1 MTGARR
7 SWYVASAALLGIIVF
22 GIILLYQTAN
32 FRTTVEHLIEEDVRE
47 KTESAAHILGPLIE
61 RGAKDKIAA
70 WCQTQRKRGIRV
82 TVVDK
87 KGAVLVDT
95 DNVTGNHG
103 DRAEIQ
109 QAWTSEGGVVV
120 RRSATL
126 GSYWLYCARRVGD
139 HVVRLAVPYNEVS
152 RPVQLA
158 RNGLVA
164 AAVIGAC
171 AVVLVFFL
179 TRRLAT
185 RVELQD
191 VQLAAA
197 RANEVFRRDFT
208 SNVSHELRTPL
219 TAILGAVEMMEDA
232 ETLSPENRADL
243 QRIIRTQA
251 SRLNAL
257 AKDVLSLARIECEQT
272 EDKSR
277 DFADICIPDILKNV
291 QTLEAPRAEEKG
303 VRLAATCPE
312 PLHIRGDA
320 DLIEQALVNL
330 IENALRYSGSDRID
344 IAARKADGSLV
355 LSVTDYGI
363 GIPARH
369 LPHIFERFYR
379 VDKARSRSVGGTGLG
394 LAIVKHI
401 AILHGGT
408 VSVESVQGSRTQFK
422 LVLPLASSRT

>member
-32 FRTTVEHLIEEDVRE
+32 FRATVEHLVEEDIRE

-103 DRAEIQ
+103 DREEIQ

-219 TAILGAVEMMEDA
+219 TAILGAVEMMEDSGSLAPEDRA
-232 ETLSPENRADL
+232 EL
-243 QRIIRTQA
+243 QRIVRTQA

-257 AKDVLSLARIECEQT
+257 AKDVLSLARIECEQA

-277 DFADICIPDILKNV
+277 DFTDLFVPDILKNV

-303 VRLAATCPE
+303 VRLAAACPE

-344 IAARKADGSLV
+344 VSARKADGSLV

-379 VDKARSRSVGGTGLG
+379 VDKARSRRVGGTGLG

-408 VSVESVQGSRTQFK
+408 VGVESIQGARTMFK
-422 LVLPLASSRT
+422 LVLPLASSRA

>member
-1 MTGARR
+1 MTGAQR
-7 SWYVASAALLGIIVF
+7 SWYAASAALLGLVVF
-22 GIILLYQTAN
+22 GLVMLVQTTS
-32 FRTTVEHLIEEDVRE
+32 FRTAIECLAESDIRGKMNDAVQVLTPLLNENDTAGQRNFCRAQRTTGARITILDAQGNVR
-47 KTESAAHILGPLIE
+47 A
-61 RGAKDKIAA
+61 
-70 WCQTQRKRGIRV
+70 
-82 TVVDK
+82 
-87 KGAVLVDT
+87 DT
-95 DNVTGNHG
+95 DGLTENHA
-103 DRAEIQ
+103 DREEIR
-109 QAWTSEGGVVV
+109 QALAGKGGIIIRKSE
-120 RRSATL
+120 TL
-126 GSYWLYCARRVGD
+126 GSYWLYCARRVGP
-139 HVVRLAVPYNEVS
+139 HIVRLAIPYDEIA
-152 RPVQLA
+152 RPVRLA
-158 RNGLVA
+158 RNGLLA
-164 AAVIGAC
+164 AALFGAC
-171 AVVLVFFL
+171 TVALIFYL

-191 VQLAAA
+191 IQLAAA

-232 ETLSPENRADL
+232 ETLSPEDRADL

-257 AKDVLSLARIECEQT
+257 AKDVLSLARIESAQT

-277 DFADICIPDILKNV
+277 DFADISIPDILKNV
-291 QTLEAPRAEEKG
+291 QTLETPRAEEKG
-303 VRLAATCPE
+303 VRLTATCPE

-344 IAARKADGSLV
+344 VVARQAGGSLV

-408 VSVESVQGSRTQFK
+408 VSVESVQGARTQFK
-422 LVLPLASSRT
+422 LVLPLASTRA

>member
-32 FRTTVEHLIEEDVRE
+32 FRTTVEQLIEEDVRE

-103 DRAEIQ
+103 DREEIQ

-219 TAILGAVEMMEDA
+219 TAILGAVEMMEDSGSLAPEDRA
-232 ETLSPENRADL
+232 EL
-243 QRIIRTQA
+243 QRIVRTQA

-257 AKDVLSLARIECEQT
+257 AKDVLSLARIECEQA

-277 DFADICIPDILKNV
+277 DFTDLFVPDILKNV

-303 VRLAATCPE
+303 VRLAAACPE

-344 IAARKADGSLV
+344 VSARKADGSLV

-379 VDKARSRSVGGTGLG
+379 VDKARSRRVGGTGLG

-408 VSVESVQGSRTQFK
+408 VGVESIQGARTMFK
-422 LVLPLASSRT
+422 LVLPLASSRA

>member
-32 FRTTVEHLIEEDVRE
+32 FRATVEHLVEEDIRE

-103 DRAEIQ
+103 DREEIQ

-126 GSYWLYCARRVGD
+126 GSYWLYCAWRVGD

-219 TAILGAVEMMEDA
+219 TAILGAVEMMEDSGSLAPEDRA
-232 ETLSPENRADL
+232 EL
-243 QRIIRTQA
+243 QRIVRTQA

-257 AKDVLSLARIECEQT
+257 AKDVLSLARIECEQA

-277 DFADICIPDILKNV
+277 DFTDLFVPDILKNV

-303 VRLAATCPE
+303 VRLAAACPE

-344 IAARKADGSLV
+344 VSARKADGSLV

-379 VDKARSRSVGGTGLG
+379 VDKARSRRVGGTGLG

-408 VSVESVQGSRTQFK
+408 VGVESIQGARTMFK
-422 LVLPLASSRT
+422 LVLPLASSRA

>member
-32 FRTTVEHLIEEDVRE
+32 FRTTVEQLIEEDVRE

-103 DRAEIQ
+103 DREEIQ

-126 GSYWLYCARRVGD
+126 GSYWLYCAWRVGD

-219 TAILGAVEMMEDA
+219 TAILGAVEMMEDSGSLAPEDRA
-232 ETLSPENRADL
+232 EL
-243 QRIIRTQA
+243 QRIVRTQA

-257 AKDVLSLARIECEQT
+257 AKDVLSLARIECEQA

-277 DFADICIPDILKNV
+277 DFTDLFVPDILKNV

>member
-32 FRTTVEHLIEEDVRE
+32 FRATVEHLVEEDIRE

-103 DRAEIQ
+103 DREEIQ

-126 GSYWLYCARRVGD
+126 GSYWLYCAWRVGD

-219 TAILGAVEMMEDA
+219 TAILGAVEMMEDSGSLAPEDRA
-232 ETLSPENRADL
+232 EL
-243 QRIIRTQA
+243 QRIVRTQA

-257 AKDVLSLARIECEQT
+257 AKDVLSLARIECEQA

-277 DFADICIPDILKNV
+277 DFTDLFVPDILKNV

-303 VRLAATCPE
+303 VRLAAACPE

-344 IAARKADGSLV
+344 VSARKADGSLV

-379 VDKARSRSVGGTGLG
+379 VDKARSRRVGGTGLG

-408 VSVESVQGSRTQFK
+408 VGVESIQGARTMFK